1 MRKESIVYMEGV
13 TVSFDGFLA
22 LKNLSFYMDYGEL
35 RSMIGPNGAGKSTML
50 DVICGKTRATKGRV
64 IFGKND
70 VNITK
75 MPEHDIVKVGVGRKF
90 QNPSIFSNLTVY
102 ENFELSLRKTRG
114 VLPTLFAKTTSKDR
128 EKIYSVL
135 ETVGLTEKANGKAG
149 SLSHG
154 EKQWVEIGMV
164 VAQDPELVL
173 LDEPVAGMSIQE
185 TERTAELILSIN
197 KTHSVLVI
205 DHDMDFIKDISQK
218 VTVLHDGTV
227 LCEGTMDEVQ
237 KDERVIEKY
246 LGRGG
251 VE

>member
-1 MRKESIVYMEGV
+1 MRKESIIYMDGV

-22 LKNLSFYMDYGEL
+22 LKELSFYMDYGEL

-64 IFGKND
+64 IFGKDD

-90 QNPSIFSNLTVY
+90 QNPSIFSNLSVF
-102 ENFELSLRKTRG
+102 ENFELSLRKSRG
-114 VLPTLFAKTTSKDR
+114 IFPTLFAKATSKDR

-135 ETVGLTEKANGKAG
+135 ETVGLEEKAHGKAG

-164 VAQDPELVL
+164 IAQDPELVL

-185 TERTAELILSIN
+185 TERTAELILSIA
-197 KTHSVLVI
+197 KSHSVLVI
-205 DHDMDFIKDISQK
+205 DHDMDFIRDIAEK
-218 VTVLHDGTV
+218 VTVLHDGTI

-237 KDERVIEKY
+237 NDERVIEKY
-246 LGRGG
+246 LGR
-251 VE
+251 EE